1 MKVPAKQQRAG
12 RTGFRPGRAPSQSS
26 REQRLART
34 GCSIS
39 YVRYHGHM
47 TPAQRL
53 RQVANLLN
61 GSTVLGLLLARSARC
76 GIRTGP
82 RGLLIATGYRP
93 RLPVAGAFAV
103 GNVVLF
109 RGDAGQVRGNP
120 VLLGHEERHCTQYA
134 WCLGLPFL
142 PLYFLAA
149 GWSFLRTGSAGSG
162 NIFERMAGLEAGGYV
177 DSRGSR
183 RTGNRNVTRNGRR
196 FHRSDPFQQEK

>member
-1 MKVPAKQQRAG
+1 
-12 RTGFRPGRAPSQSS
+12 
-26 REQRLART
+26 
-34 GCSIS
+34 
-39 YVRYHGHM
+39 M

-61 GSTVLGLLLARSARC
+61 GSTVLGVLLARSAGC
-76 GIRTGP
+76 GIRKGP
-82 RGLLIATGYRP
+82 RGLVIATGYRP

-109 RGDAGQVRGNP
+109 RSDPGQVRGNP

-134 WCLGLPFL
+134 WCLGWPFL

-177 DSRGSR
+177 DPSGR
-183 RTGNRNVTRNGRR
+183 RPTGNPNLTRNRRRMNGNGRPN
-196 FHRSDPFQQEK
+196 RSAPAKKRSEA